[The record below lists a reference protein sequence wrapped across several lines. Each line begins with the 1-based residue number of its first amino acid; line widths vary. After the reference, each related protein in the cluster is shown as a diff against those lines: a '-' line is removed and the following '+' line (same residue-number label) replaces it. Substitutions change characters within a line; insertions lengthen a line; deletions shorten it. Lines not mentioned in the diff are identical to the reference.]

1 MIIFNL
7 WAIPVALVIFVLIAG
22 LNHFFPTLT
31 SDSYFPYTLG
41 AAMAVV
47 GGIAE
52 LFGVKARVF
61 FLPIWLIGVGAI
73 CYKLGPIG
81 WVFLGLIAIAGGIFL
96 VRWTKKKTAE
106 EWGKAEEELVKSPT
120 PPMIKEREFWSW
132 VETTLHFPLGSPTAE
147 QCAHDL
153 RVLQSV
159 KKARPRL
166 TSAEAAG
173 FVALEM
179 FFEKNKNE
187 AKCPSIDHKVQQ
199 AISNVITEKIKKAKT
214 ETPFQALPNPAPE
227 AVASR

>member
-7 WAIPVALVIFVLIAG
+7 WAIPVAIVIFGLIAG

-52 LFGVKARVF
+52 WFGIKARVF
-61 FLPIWLIGVGAI
+61 FLPIWLIGIGAI
-73 CYKLGPIG
+73 CYKLGPVG
-81 WVFLGLIAIAGGIFL
+81 WVLLGLIAVACIIFV
-96 VRWTKKKTAE
+96 VRWTKKMTAE
-106 EWGKAEEELVKSPT
+106 EWRKAEEELVKSPN
-120 PPMIKEREFWSW
+120 PPMTKEREFWSW

-153 RVLQSV
+153 RVLQSI
-159 KKARPRL
+159 KKARPYL
-166 TSAEAAG
+166 TSADAAG

-187 AKCPSIDHKVQQ
+187 AKCPAIDNRVQT
-199 AISNVITEKIKKAKT
+199 AISNVIKQKMKKAKP
-214 ETPFQALPNPAPE
+214 ETPFQALPNPASE
-227 AVASR
+227 AVAS